1 MRAAGLIEQLG
12 RRGVEVTDLGDSTVV
27 RERTGNPWLTLLA
40 VLVAISVLG
49 TLALAA
55 FTATVLRRRAGSGPG
70 PEAET
75 ELVPAN
81 RGDADPAIEAA
92 SVEP

>member
-1 MRAAGLIEQLG
+1 
-12 RRGVEVTDLGDSTVV
+12 
-27 RERTGNPWLTLLA
+27 
-40 VLVAISVLG
+40 LVAISVLG